1 MYITNYTSMV
11 MAISIPESIM
21 GQFAGNPKT
30 LVFNFIY
37 LVDILYLE
45 EKPSL
50 LFTFSQQQAP
60 LAPSSPA
67 PSAASGSRPSAPW
80 KTFGLA
86 RYEWLGR

>member
-1 MYITNYTSMV
+1 
-11 MAISIPESIM
+11 MAISISESIM
-21 GQFAGNPKT
+21 GQFSGTPHYPEVKT
-30 LVFNFIY
+30 LVFKFIY
-37 LVDILYLE
+37 PVDILYLE